1 MFFWRRLVKNPSVL
15 FFSNTREGGRRWRGT
30 EGRGGGRRPRPGAA
44 AAAAT
49 AKNPRPKQ
57 LLKSRGGARRN
68 ASSDTRAQA
77 AQRAPAGRS
86 KHGLRR
92 LQEGTQPRAPQGRNG
107 DEIEQDRCRSRAA
120 ARRGGKGWSERTR
133 ERRSRRASG
142 AETSRRSCFVKC
154 IPCPHVNNSQM
165 LVHL

>member
-1 MFFWRRLVKNPSVL
+1 MPSNCFFGADSSKIHRFC
-15 FFSNTREGGRRWRGT
+15 FFRTREREGGDG
-30 EGRGGGRRPRPGAA
+30 EGRRAEGGDEGQGREQQQRQRRPRTPD
-44 AAAAT
+44 
-49 AKNPRPKQ
+49 PKK

-68 ASSDTRAQA
+68 RSSDTRAQA
-77 AQRAPAGRS
+77 AQGAPAGRS
-86 KHGLRR
+86 KQGLRR

-142 AETSRRSCFVKC
+142 AETSRRREVFFRKTYSMPTC
-154 IPCPHVNNSQM
+154 
-165 LVHL
+165 